1 MRLSLRW
8 KMLLL
13 VFAVIVIPVFIL
25 GLNDYQTSKEL
36 LTENVRMNARSALE
50 SGVDVVDVF
59 LKSVEDAVE
68 MMQSDFSV
76 RHVLSRPSE
85 SERIEQIFEAYVES
99 HADIENTF
107 YGTRDSSFYVY
118 PLPPEGLPPG
128 FDPTARSWYAEAIA
142 SGGLVWTDPYVD
154 TGSGKLVVTAA
165 APVYSPGDS
174 RAVGVVG
181 IDVTLDSLSAILSN
195 RRVGQEGFLV
205 LVDQQGLILAHR
217 EPQKVGTLVEADLE
231 AAQKMLNEPSGEFNY
246 RDPDERFMAFS
257 TIDRTGWSLGAVIS
271 YNEANVHIQ
280 DQLRRTLIIGLVLLL
295 SGFAIGS
302 LFANRIL
309 INPVLRLASAAEN
322 IGRGDFTTEVTLVS
336 KDELGDLANTFKKLQ
351 HDLGVLIG
359 EVKAASGTTADL
371 STVVSRSSQEIS
383 ASTQQVAATTSE
395 FAGSVQKLSDHVQ
408 NIDQDGVSVR
418 SLAQEGQELITKAV
432 DQMQTIEDSFDIL
445 HQSVGQLSVQST
457 EIGKITDLIRDIS
470 EQTNLL
476 ALNAAIEAARAGE
489 QGRGFAVVADEVRSL
504 AEQSAVATGQ
514 IAGLL
519 REVHTQISRVINGAN
534 DSIIE
539 IKTGSSSVKIAG
551 EAFEKIGRAVENISI
566 RIKEVAV
573 YALELSSGSEQ
584 MAAATEEQAATLQE
598 ITSSANDLA
607 EQAEV
612 LRELTEKFKI

>member
-99 HADIENTF
+99 HADIENAF

-504 AEQSAVATGQ
+504 AEQSAVATEQ

-566 RIKEVAV
+566 RIKEVAA

>member
-174 RAVGVVG
+174 RAIGVVG

-566 RIKEVAV
+566 RIKEVAA

>member
-99 HADIENTF
+99 HADIENAF

-566 RIKEVAV
+566 RIKEVAA

>member
-566 RIKEVAV
+566 RIKEVAA

>member
-99 HADIENTF
+99 HADIENAF

-566 RIKEVAV
+566 RIKEVAA

-612 LRELTEKFKI
+612 LSELTEKFKI

>member
-99 HADIENTF
+99 HADIENAF

-174 RAVGVVG
+174 RAIGVVG

>member
-99 HADIENTF
+99 HADIENAF

>member
-99 HADIENTF
+99 HADIENAF

-445 HQSVGQLSVQST
+445 HQSVGQLRVQST

-566 RIKEVAV
+566 RIKEVAA

>member
-1 MRLSLRW
+1 
-8 KMLLL
+8 MLLL

-36 LTENVRMNARSALE
+36 LTENVRLKARSALE

-99 HADIENTF
+99 HADIENAF

-383 ASTQQVAATTSE
+383 ASTQQVA
-395 FAGSVQKLSDHVQ
+395 
-408 NIDQDGVSVR
+408 
-418 SLAQEGQELITKAV
+418 SLP
-432 DQMQTIEDSFDIL
+432 
-445 HQSVGQLSVQST
+445 
-457 EIGKITDLIRDIS
+457 DLCKS
-470 EQTNLL
+470 
-476 ALNAAIEAARAGE
+476 
-489 QGRGFAVVADEVRSL
+489 
-504 AEQSAVATGQ
+504 
-514 IAGLL
+514 
-519 REVHTQISRVINGAN
+519 
-534 DSIIE
+534 
-539 IKTGSSSVKIAG
+539 
-551 EAFEKIGRAVENISI
+551 
-566 RIKEVAV
+566 
-573 YALELSSGSEQ
+573 
-584 MAAATEEQAATLQE
+584 
-598 ITSSANDLA
+598 
-607 EQAEV
+607 
-612 LRELTEKFKI
+612 